1 MYITLTAN
9 PNTLCTQNDALYL
22 RFDLVLVLLD
32 SPQKEWDKRV
42 STFLLQQ
49 AVNAGSEG
57 ESRKNKSNS
66 NRKNI
71 NGTVGKGEKAVEEQW
86 EIGRLRDYI
95 AYVKH
100 AYQPTM
106 SKEAQLLLM
115 RYYQIQR
122 QSEERSQG
130 RTTVRLLESLLRLS
144 EAHARVMSR

>member
-1 MYITLTAN
+1 M
-9 PNTLCTQNDALYL
+9 
-22 RFDLVLVLLD
+22 LLD

-49 AVNAGSEG
+49 AVNAGSG
-57 ESRKNKSNS
+57 GDSRINKSNN
-66 NRKNI
+66 NRKNMS
-71 NGTVGKGEKAVEEQW
+71 GSAGKGEKVVEDQW
-86 EIGRLRDYI
+86 DIGRLRDYI

-100 AYQPTM
+100 TFQPTM

-144 EAHARVMSR
+144 EAHARVMSRYCVVLYSNSVLMIHSKF